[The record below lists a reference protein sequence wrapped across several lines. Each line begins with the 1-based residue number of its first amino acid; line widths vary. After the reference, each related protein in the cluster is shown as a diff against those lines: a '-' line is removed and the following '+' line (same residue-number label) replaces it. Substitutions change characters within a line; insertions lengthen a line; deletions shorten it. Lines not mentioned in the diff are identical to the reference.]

1 MTIDT
6 VHFTPLLSLAGG
18 MLIGLAATLLLWAV
32 GRIAGISGI
41 ARGVLFER
49 GERAW
54 RVLFLAGLLL
64 GALLWRFSGGS
75 LEAPHGYPLPLLALA
90 GLLVGYGTAL
100 GSGCTSGHG
109 ICGIA
114 RLSPRSALATLVF
127 VATGMAAVFVLR
139 HLLGVVR

>member
-6 VHFTPLLSLAGG
+6 VHFTPLASLAGG
-18 MLIGLAATLLLWAV
+18 MLIGLAATLLLWAK

-49 GERAW
+49 GDRTW
-54 RVLFLAGLLL
+54 RVLFLAGLML
-64 GALLWRFSGGS
+64 GALIWRFSGGA
-75 LEAPHGYPLPLLALA
+75 LEAPHGYSLPLLAIA

-114 RLSPRSALATLVF
+114 RLSSRSALATLVF
-127 VATGMAAVFVLR
+127 VGTGVVTVFILR
-139 HLLGVVR
+139 HLLGVLR